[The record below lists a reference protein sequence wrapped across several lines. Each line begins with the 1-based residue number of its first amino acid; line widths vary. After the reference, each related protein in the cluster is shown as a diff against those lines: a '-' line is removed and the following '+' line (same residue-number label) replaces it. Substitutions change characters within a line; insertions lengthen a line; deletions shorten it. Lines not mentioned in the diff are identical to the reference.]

1 MRQSK
6 GLGELQLL
14 LAALLWGISLV
25 SQKLGM
31 VHLGPF
37 SFSAIRLLIGAG
49 VLVPVYFLLHRLKLS
64 TGDHRVL
71 KPGILLGV
79 LIFTALSF
87 QQFGLLETSAG
98 KAAFI
103 TTLYIVIVPVIGIFL
118 KKKMQLSN
126 WLGVLLGLV
135 GLYLLSVQ
143 ADFTVNR
150 GDILLLIGAL
160 FWSGQI
166 LVIDRYSAHH
176 DGVLLSMT
184 QFLVAGSLFL
194 LFSLWREQMTWDAV
208 WLSRGP
214 ILFAGII
221 AVGVAYTLQIFGQR
235 SVPPALASMIMSLE
249 AVFAVFAGM
258 IFLNERL
265 SMREVIG
272 CIVMFMAILLSQYRK
287 KETR

>member
-6 GLGELQLL
+6 GLGEVQLF
-14 LAALLWGISLV
+14 LASLLWGISLV

-37 SFSAIRLLIGAG
+37 SFSAVRLLIGAC
-49 VLVPVYFLLHRLKLS
+49 VLIPVYYLLRRMGLS
-64 TGDHRVL
+64 RGDKQVL
-71 KPGILLGV
+71 KPGIMLGV
-79 LIFTALSF
+79 LVFFGLTF
-87 QQFGLLETSAG
+87 QQFGLLQTSAG

-103 TTLYIVIVPVIGIFL
+103 TTLYIVIVPIIGIFL
-118 KKKMQLSN
+118 KKKMNLSN

-143 ADFTVNR
+143 SDFTIGQ
-150 GDILLLIGAL
+150 GDLLILIGAF

-184 QFLVAGSLFL
+184 QFFVAGFLFL
-194 LFSLWREQMTWDAV
+194 LFSLLREQMTFQAV
-208 WLSRGP
+208 WISRWP
-214 ILFAGII
+214 ILYASVI
-221 AVGVAYTLQIFGQR
+221 AVAVAYTLQIFGQR

-249 AVFAVFAGM
+249 AVFAVLAGM
-258 IFLNERL
+258 IFLQERM
-265 SMREVIG
+265 SVREVIG
-272 CIVMFMAILLSQYRK
+272 CVVMFLAILLSQYRK
-287 KETR
+287 KENI